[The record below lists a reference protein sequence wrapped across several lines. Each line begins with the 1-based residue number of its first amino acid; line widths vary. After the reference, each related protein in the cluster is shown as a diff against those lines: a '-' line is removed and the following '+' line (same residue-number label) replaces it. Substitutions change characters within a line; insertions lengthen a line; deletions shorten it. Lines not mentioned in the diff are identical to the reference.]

1 MLIMFCCHCVRA
13 CVCACF
19 PTGEIKRQ
27 LGLSEAGVIVTVPKL
42 LPAVQEA
49 VSGSDVVIIN

>member
-1 MLIMFCCHCVRA
+1 MFCCHCVRA
-13 CVCACF
+13 CVRACF
-19 PTGEIKRQ
+19 PTEEIKRQ

-49 VSGSDVVIIN
+49 VSGSNAVIIN